1 MRNSKLCYYHK
12 QTTGPRPMPKALLP
26 NLEDGNA
33 LQLAIAHIARQI
45 IGGTIEYRAA
55 HLLID
60 TYRLA
65 LRNLKNMN
73 VEPHQKKDITTVD
86 PDLEDSADISHIN
99 EPLTSK
105 EELEMIE
112 EGSLSCRA
120 AVAQTAAVPGKR
132 QSATQEPVYNGK
144 PETGNQEPVYDEKR
158 ETRNEKLFSDL
169 SEKEREDFIMRA
181 TGNKAYFMKEEDMP
195 KRDPESDN
203 NLSLEEILKEAFA
216 S

>member
-1 MRNSKLCYYHK
+1 
-12 QTTGPRPMPKALLP
+12 
-26 NLEDGNA
+26 
-33 LQLAIAHIARQI
+33 
-45 IGGTIEYRAA
+45 
-55 HLLID
+55 
-60 TYRLA
+60 
-65 LRNLKNMN
+65 MN

-144 PETGNQEPVYDEKR
+144 PETGNQEPVYNGKP
-158 ETRNEKLFSDL
+158 ETGNGKPNFEDL